1 MALRPFRNIQLSA
14 MHRTIDVRDGVR
26 HSHKISSVK
35 RRSRRQRMVYPG
47 IDHEPWR
54 HGVRQCPKPVRECGR
69 AGIEVRVSVKLT
81 SELQLLV
88 DRMGKRQV
96 HLCVLVRSAG
106 GPPAQEKIGRIEI
119 EMNAENVLARQE
131 ANLVVIFSRTK
142 AFRHAGARKSQRIAD
157 RHRRNKFL
165 LVNESVL
172 KAERIVAKSGLRA
185 PADGLAK

>member
-1 MALRPFRNIQLSA
+1 MAYLPYKNIHLTT
-14 MHRTIDVRDGVR
+14 MHHTIECRDGVR
-26 HSHKISSVK
+26 LSHKISSVK

-88 DRMGKRQV
+88 DRIGKRQV

-106 GPPAQEKIGRIEI
+106 GPPAQEKIGRI
-119 EMNAENVLARQE
+119 
-131 ANLVVIFSRTK
+131 
-142 AFRHAGARKSQRIAD
+142 
-157 RHRRNKFL
+157 
-165 LVNESVL
+165 
-172 KAERIVAKSGLRA
+172 
-185 PADGLAK
+185 